1 MILVAGLSP
10 AWQQIA
16 QLKQLR
22 VGEVNR
28 AVAVR
33 WCASGKVLNVG
44 LALQRLRGLATDSP
58 GVQVISVAGGPA
70 GEELRAHCARL
81 QVPVEWIATRAPT
94 RVCTTLLDQQTGRT
108 TEIVE
113 NAHPIE
119 PAELA
124 AFEEAFRQRAR
135 EARMV
140 VLAGSFPAGTPV
152 DFYARLARHTTA
164 PLVVDAQ
171 GAPLLATLE
180 AKPAVI
186 KPNREE
192 LGNTLGRGLETTEQ
206 LRAAVAECQARGARG
221 VVITQGAGPVL
232 VSTGEATDWLRPPA
246 VPVVNPIGSGDCLA
260 AGLAW
265 GMARGLS
272 LRESARWGVAAAADN
287 VGQLDPADL
296 AAPRVRALFEQVD
309 VGELSPGNDRGAG
322 GLGSSRGPG

>member
-16 QLKQLR
+16 QLPHLR

-28 AVAVR
+28 ARSVQ

-44 LALQRLRGLATDSP
+44 LALHRLRGLAEDSP
-58 GVQVISVAGGPA
+58 EVQVLSVAGGPA
-70 GEELRAHCARL
+70 GDELRAQCARWG
-81 QVPVEWIATRAPT
+81 VPVEWIATRAPT

-113 NAHPIE
+113 NAGPIE
-119 PAELA
+119 PEELA
-124 AFEEAFRQRAR
+124 AFEAAFRERVRDAR
-135 EARMV
+135 VV

-171 GAPLLATLE
+171 GAPLLATL
-180 AKPAVI
+180 AARPAVI

-192 LGNTLGRGLETTEQ
+192 LGNTLGRAIDTHEHLI
-206 LRAAVAECQARGARG
+206 AALAECQARGAQG
-221 VVITQGAGPVL
+221 VVITQGAEPVM
-232 VSTGEATDWLRPPA
+232 VSSGNATSWLRPPT

-265 GMARGLS
+265 GLARGLS
-272 LRESARWGVAAAADN
+272 LLESAQWGVAAAADN
-287 VGQLDPADL
+287 VSQLGPADL
-296 AAPRVRALFEQVD
+296 SAPRVRGLFSQVR
-309 VGELSPGNDRGAG
+309 VEPGSP
-322 GLGSSRGPG
+322 

>member
-16 QLKQLR
+16 QLRHLR

-28 AVAVR
+28 AENVR

-44 LALQRLRGLATDSP
+44 LALHRLRGLAADSP
-58 GVQVISVAGGPA
+58 PVQVLSVAGGPA
-70 GEELRAHCARL
+70 GEELRAQCARWG
-81 QVPVEWIATRAPT
+81 VAVEWITTQAST
-94 RVCTTLLDQQTGRT
+94 RVCTTLLDRETGRT

-135 EARMV
+135 EAQVV

-171 GAPLLATLE
+171 GAPLLATLT
-180 AKPAVI
+180 ARPAVI

-192 LGNTLGRGLETTEQ
+192 LGNTLGRALDTREQ
-206 LRAAVAECQARGARG
+206 LAAAVAECHTRGAQG
-221 VVITQGAGPVL
+221 VVLTQGAGPVL
-232 VSTGEATDWLRPPA
+232 VSTGGVPIWLQPPS
-246 VPVVNPIGSGDCLA
+246 VPVVNPIGSGDCVA

-265 GMARGLS
+265 GLARGLS
-272 LRESARWGVAAAADN
+272 LPESAHWGLAAAADN
-287 VGQLDPADL
+287 VSQLAPADL
-296 AAPRVRALFEQVD
+296 AAPRVQALFDQVR
-309 VGELSPGNDRGAG
+309 VEARWPPEEPPAE
-322 GLGSSRGPG
+322 

>member
-28 AVAVR
+28 ALDVR

-44 LALQRLRGLATDSP
+44 LALHRLRGLAADSP
-58 GVQVISVAGGPA
+58 QVQVISVAGGPA
-70 GEELRAHCARL
+70 GDELGAHCDRL
-81 QVPVEWIATRAPT
+81 QMPVEWIATRAPT
-94 RVCTTLLDQQTGRT
+94 RVCTTLLDRETGRT

-135 EARMV
+135 EARVV

-152 DFYARLARHTTA
+152 DFYARLARHTAA

-171 GAPLLATLE
+171 GAPLAATWPVQ
-180 AKPAVI
+180 PAVI

-192 LGNTLGRGLETTEQ
+192 LGNTLGRALDTSAQ
-206 LRAAVAECQARGARG
+206 LQAAVAECQTRGARG
-221 VVITQGAGPVL
+221 VVVSQGAGPVL
-232 VSTGEATDWLRPPA
+232 VATGTDTRWLHPPA
-246 VPVVNPIGSGDCLA
+246 VSVVNPIGSGDCLA

-265 GMARGLS
+265 GLARGLS
-272 LRESARWGVAAAADN
+272 LPEAARWGVAAAADN
-287 VGQLDPADL
+287 VSQLDPADL
-296 AAPRVRALFEQVD
+296 AAPRVRALFDQVRVEQT
-309 VGELSPGNDRGAG
+309 
-322 GLGSSRGPG
+322 SRGDAPQAGSHRDPG